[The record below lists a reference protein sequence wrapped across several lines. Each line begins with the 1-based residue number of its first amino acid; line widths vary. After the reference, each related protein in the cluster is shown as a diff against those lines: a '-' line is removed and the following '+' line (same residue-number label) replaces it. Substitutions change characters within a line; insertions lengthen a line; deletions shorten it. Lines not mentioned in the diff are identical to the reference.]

1 MVKILDCTI
10 RDGGYYND
18 WDFDNDIAD
27 LYFSYI
33 QKLPIDV
40 IEIGYISRSIDE
52 YAGKY
57 FYLNKNIIREIRKK
71 CQMKTAVMIDLK
83 SISNHDEI
91 DQLTNGLE
99 NIVDIIRLATN
110 FSDIEKAKEVSVH
123 LKQKGFDVCIN
134 LMKFSDIKIDDEF
147 ISKVSNIDKYTDIL
161 YIVDS
166 YGSILPDKLKDLIR
180 SIKKVTKVKTGFHG
194 HNNLE
199 LALANTIIAIENGVD
214 IVDATITGMGRGAG
228 NLKLELLLVYLNSLD
243 NHNTFMFNELSTIVE
258 RFNHLQNKY
267 KWGTNLPY
275 MISGAFSLPQ
285 KRVMDLIRLDRY
297 SFDSII
303 KQIGIKEN
311 KKFPIYKPKTK
322 AENTILIGGGK
333 SILDH
338 KLALNSFIDKAKNL
352 TIIHCTS
359 KYVDIIKNNN
369 SKILFA
375 TSGDETMKLN
385 KLKNISDY
393 ILAPNPRKLDPQLG
407 QNINFKELSE
417 IEFINNYTDSSLA
430 IGLQIAIELK
440 AINIYLVG
448 FDGYKNGTSSKES
461 ILQKETQEI
470 ISQFTKSRKL
480 ISLTNT
486 LYENILTK
494 SIYDQH

>member
-199 LALANTIIAIENGVD
+199 LALA
-214 IVDATITGMGRGAG
+214 
-228 NLKLELLLVYLNSLD
+228 
-243 NHNTFMFNELSTIVE
+243 
-258 RFNHLQNKY
+258 
-267 KWGTNLPY
+267 
-275 MISGAFSLPQ
+275 
-285 KRVMDLIRLDRY
+285 
-297 SFDSII
+297 
-303 KQIGIKEN
+303 
-311 KKFPIYKPKTK
+311 
-322 AENTILIGGGK
+322 
-333 SILDH
+333 
-338 KLALNSFIDKAKNL
+338 
-352 TIIHCTS
+352 
-359 KYVDIIKNNN
+359 
-369 SKILFA
+369 
-375 TSGDETMKLN
+375 
-385 KLKNISDY
+385 
-393 ILAPNPRKLDPQLG
+393 
-407 QNINFKELSE
+407 
-417 IEFINNYTDSSLA
+417 
-430 IGLQIAIELK
+430 
-440 AINIYLVG
+440 
-448 FDGYKNGTSSKES
+448 
-461 ILQKETQEI
+461 
-470 ISQFTKSRKL
+470 
-480 ISLTNT
+480 
-486 LYENILTK
+486 
-494 SIYDQH
+494 

>member
-18 WDFDNDIAD
+18 WDFDNDIVD
-27 LYFSYI
+27 LYLSYI

-57 FYLNKNIIREIRKK
+57 FYLNKNIITEVRKK
-71 CQMKTAVMIDLK
+71 CKMKIAVMIDLK

-91 DQLTNGLE
+91 DQLTNDLE

-134 LMKFSDIKIDDEF
+134 LMKFSDIKIDDVF
-147 ISKVSNIDKYTDIL
+147 ISKVSDIDKYTDIL

-166 YGSILPDKLKDLIR
+166 YGSILPHKLKDLIR
-180 SIKKVTKVKTGFHG
+180 SIKKVSKVKTGFHG

-258 RFNHLQNKY
+258 RFNQLQNKY

-311 KKFPIYKPKTK
+311 KKFPIYKPKFK
-322 AENTILIGGGK
+322 AENTILIGGRQ
-333 SILDH
+333 I
-338 KLALNSFIDKAKNL
+338 
-352 TIIHCTS
+352 
-359 KYVDIIKNNN
+359 
-369 SKILFA
+369 
-375 TSGDETMKLN
+375 
-385 KLKNISDY
+385 
-393 ILAPNPRKLDPQLG
+393 NP
-407 QNINFKELSE
+407 
-417 IEFINNYTDSSLA
+417 
-430 IGLQIAIELK
+430 
-440 AINIYLVG
+440 
-448 FDGYKNGTSSKES
+448 
-461 ILQKETQEI
+461 
-470 ISQFTKSRKL
+470 
-480 ISLTNT
+480 
-486 LYENILTK
+486 
-494 SIYDQH
+494 